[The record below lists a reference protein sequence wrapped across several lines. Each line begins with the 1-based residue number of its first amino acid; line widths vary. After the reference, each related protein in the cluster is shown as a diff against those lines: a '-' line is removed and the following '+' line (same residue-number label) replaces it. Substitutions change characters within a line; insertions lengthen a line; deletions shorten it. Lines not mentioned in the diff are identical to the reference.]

1 MKNNVIEVYAYLSL
15 ETENN
20 EAGAFQPYWQLY
32 IYLTS
37 TFSQCLKAVLF
48 ISQKIS
54 CDWKLRW
61 NKFNLEIRGNFL
73 AEKVI
78 KDQNML
84 LFHMKMVNSPLV

>member
-1 MKNNVIEVYAYLSL
+1 MKNNMIAIYTYLGL

-32 IYLTS
+32 IYLTP
-37 TFSQCLKAVLF
+37 TFSQCLEAVLF
-48 ISQKIS
+48 VSQKLS

-61 NKFNLEIRGNFL
+61 TKFNLETRGNFL
-73 AEKVI
+73 TEKVI

-84 LFHMKMVNSPLV
+84 LLHMKMANSLLV